1 MFSEVILFV
10 KTDRYFDL
18 IEWINYYNKI
28 GFDHIVIY
36 DNESSINI
44 RNICKS
50 YNIEYHKITGFIN
63 QSALMKEHYNNTLA
77 DWIYFADLDEFLWFD
92 QKKYKN
98 INDAITKKSEELN
111 TDIIGIYWIK
121 ISNYRAIKSRA
132 DSADTTQIKTFKYI
146 NPLFEHE
153 SWLKLIYK
161 TNKQID
167 NFNVH
172 YITPYNLIKT
182 VSNNTDF
189 IIKKY
194 NYLND
199 DFLIYHYFFRSY
211 DEYYYKL
218 FNTVHINKNV
228 ILNKLYNIKDF
239 TFDEY
244 NFLVNEQQ
252 YIKYTNNIYN
262 ILYDN

>member
-10 KTDRYFDL
+10 KTNRYFDL

-121 ISNYRAIKSRA
+121 ISNYRAIKSRV

-161 TNKQID
+161 TDKQID

-172 YITPYNLIKT
+172 YIKPYTLIKT
-182 VSNNTDF
+182 ISNNTDF
-189 IIKKY
+189 IIKNY

-211 DEYYYKL
+211 DEYYHKL